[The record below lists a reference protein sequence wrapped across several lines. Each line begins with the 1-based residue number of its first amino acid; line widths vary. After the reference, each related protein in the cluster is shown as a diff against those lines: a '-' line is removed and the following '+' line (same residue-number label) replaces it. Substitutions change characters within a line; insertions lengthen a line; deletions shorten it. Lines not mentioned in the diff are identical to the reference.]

1 MKKLL
6 IGSLLALTLLAAQ
19 ALAQPVVQGRAIQ
32 LPTRAGV
39 TSALW
44 WQPTPGARATVLLL
58 PGGRGGFGRIEDGRP
73 TGANFLVRSAALFAA
88 QGFNVAILGRPSDRD
103 DLDFASRIGADHL
116 ADIERTIEFVR
127 REHDVPVWLVGTS
140 RGSISAAA
148 AAIRLQG
155 AVAGL
160 VLSASVTARDRPGGL
175 PTQDL
180 AAIRVPTLVIH
191 HREDACPI
199 CRPGDTGA
207 IVERL
212 VNAPARE
219 HILVEGGGPPRGD
232 RCEALH
238 WHGFV
243 GVEAE
248 SVARIA
254 EFVRRPSR

>member
-1 MKKLL
+1 MKQLL
-6 IGSLLALTLLAAQ
+6 LGSMLVLAALAAQ
-19 ALAQPVVQGRAIQ
+19 AQGRELE

-39 TSALW
+39 TSTLW
-44 WQPTPGARATVLLL
+44 WQPAAGAGATLLLL
-58 PGGRGGFGRIEDGRP
+58 PGGRGGFGRVEDGRP
-73 TGANFLVRSAALFAA
+73 TSKNFLVRSAARFAA
-88 QGFNVAILGRPSDRD
+88 LGFNVAILGRPSDRD

-116 ADIERTIEFVR
+116 DDIERTIEFVR
-127 REHDVPVWLVGTS
+127 RQHDVPVWLVGTS

-148 AAIRLQG
+148 AAIRLQ
-155 AVAGL
+155 ASVAGL
-160 VLSASVTARDRPGGL
+160 VLSASVTTRDRPGGL

-199 CRPGDTGA
+199 CRPGDTAA
-207 IVERL
+207 IVRGL

-219 HILVEGGGPPRGD
+219 HVLVEGGGPPQGD

-248 SVARIA
+248 TVARIA